1 MGNERG
7 RPRAFDAD
15 RALDR
20 ALEVFWRHGF
30 QSASLSELTE
40 AMDLSKPSLYA
51 AFGDKEALYL
61 KALERYKQKWIEKLV
76 AALDTEPDARHAV
89 RGFMRA
95 VAGMQAD
102 PALPGGCFIVTG
114 SADCGAAG
122 MPAAVDAALRE
133 AVQGTEMT
141 LRARL
146 RRAQREGQLP
156 EHLRVND
163 FAAFLGT
170 VLAGLAVQAKAGA
183 SRARID
189 AIIDAAL
196 AAWPAD

>member
-7 RPRAFDAD
+7 RPRAFDTEH
-15 RALDR
+15 ALDR

-30 QSASLSELTE
+30 QGASLTELTD

-61 KALERYKQKWIEKLV
+61 KALERYKQKWCEKLV
-76 AALDTEPDARHAV
+76 ALLDTEPDARRAV

-114 SADCGAAG
+114 SADCGGPG

-133 AVQGTEMT
+133 AVQSTEMA

-156 EHLRVND
+156 DHLRIND

-183 SRARID
+183 PRARID

-196 AAWPAD
+196 AAWPTE